1 MEADQIIEASAYAI
15 AADFIAMLPRIGM
28 ALCLLALTWL
38 VIALANRGMQQVL
51 KRTRMRRALAELVIE
66 IADVGIWVVA
76 LFIAAA
82 VAFPSVTPA
91 NIMTGLGLGT
101 VAIGFAFRD
110 IFENFLA
117 GVLILYRE
125 PFRLG
130 DCIECAKIEG
140 FVEEITARDT
150 HLRQTDGQRVVLPN
164 AMLFKNPVTV
174 RTDKDIRRTTIFCRL
189 AFGVDVDAARKVL
202 RQAVEPLDTA
212 SKESEVQIFAHAS
225 AITRS
230 RSASECGR
238 MRDEPAHRRALGPVK
253 MGAAPGAARPTM

>member
-91 NIMTGLGLGT
+91 RGSQASIDRSSS
-101 VAIGFAFRD
+101 IPRSS
-110 IFENFLA
+110 
-117 GVLILYRE
+117 
-125 PFRLG
+125 
-130 DCIECAKIEG
+130 AKR
-140 FVEEITARDT
+140 A
-150 HLRQTDGQRVVLPN
+150 
-164 AMLFKNPVTV
+164 K
-174 RTDKDIRRTTIFCRL
+174 
-189 AFGVDVDAARKVL
+189 
-202 RQAVEPLDTA
+202 
-212 SKESEVQIFAHAS
+212 S
-225 AITRS
+225 AIEASTMRFALETTQVRRRKRASQWRWREWS
-230 RSASECGR
+230 RSMPCVSSLPTNSRPCGISS
-238 MRDEPAHRRALGPVK
+238 A
-253 MGAAPGAARPTM
+253 